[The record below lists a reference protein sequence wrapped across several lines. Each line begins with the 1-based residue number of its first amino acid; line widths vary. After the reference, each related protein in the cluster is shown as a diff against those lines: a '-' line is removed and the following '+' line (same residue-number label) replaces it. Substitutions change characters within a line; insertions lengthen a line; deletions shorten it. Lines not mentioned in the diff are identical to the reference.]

1 MQTSVWRNFSYIFY
15 FICFVTQWSIFK
27 MNRKLPWYPQITTV
41 PMYSSCVVHP
51 AKQSSFVRILLFL
64 RKRLL
69 SFTYMVNL
77 YPYNISKTLKIQR
90 FICPSDNRA
99 DELLTRSLP
108 QRTCSNHLQMC
119 NLSYFLP
126 NAESKKKNSTEKQNH
141 VYLKTSSKNDMF

>member
-1 MQTSVWRNFSYIFY
+1 
-15 FICFVTQWSIFK
+15 
-27 MNRKLPWYPQITTV
+27 MNRKLPWYPQITTA

-108 QRTCSNHLQMC
+108 QRTCSNHLQIC

-126 NAESKKKNSTEKQNH
+126 NAESKKKIQRRNKTMFIWKQVLKMICFKIKKLQITFHTAYNH
-141 VYLKTSSKNDMF
+141 FHYILKRPNN